1 MVFLCGGKRGCK
13 CKCGEC
19 AQVNTSKGCECA
31 CHNLDPLTNEQLKTL
46 IIKYDAD
53 IAPNVRNKNR
63 NDLMKIITKTGDAK
77 KILKLGVNMIQDGIK
92 KDNKS
97 WTDKKFQL
105 SIIANRS
112 EKETYD
118 RLLRTWKGTEKAK
131 AKSTTTK
138 PKAKK
143 RSEVRRLSRCQ
154 P

>member
-1 MVFLCGGKRGCK
+1 
-13 CKCGEC
+13 
-19 AQVNTSKGCECA
+19 
-31 CHNLDPLTNEQLKTL
+31 
-46 IIKYDAD
+46 
-53 IAPNVRNKNR
+53 
-63 NDLMKIITKTGDAK
+63 MKIITKTGDAK
-77 KILKLGVNMIQDGIK
+77 KILKLGVKMIQDGIK

-97 WTDKKFQL
+97 WTDEKFQL

-118 RLLRTWKGTEKAK
+118 RLLLTWKETEKAK

-138 PKAKK
+138 PKPKK